1 MAAMEYREFVPPEA
15 LRPIVKAGWTLDVAG
30 GEGGKV
36 RHLATPDGCVELI
49 HRLAGRSWWGAEQP
63 GCFAAGLITE
73 PVELSLGGGSRFLG
87 LRFWPWGWN
96 ALGLVPVRSF
106 VGQWRPIA
114 GHEAPRTLDEA
125 FARLPADLLDPAGEA
140 LASAILESRRVADL
154 CARSGRSARRLQRW
168 FEREIGLPPR
178 TYLRLLRFQESF
190 RGLPSAQ
197 GTLAD
202 HAAEHGYADQA
213 HMAREYREMTG
224 RSASAA
230 RARAKPP
237 FL

>member
-1 MAAMEYREFVPPEA
+1 MEYREFSPPEA
-15 LRPIVKAGWTLDVAG
+15 LRHIVKAGWTLDVAG
-30 GEGGKV
+30 GEGERF

-63 GCFAAGLITE
+63 ACFAAGLIAE
-73 PVELSLGGGSRFLG
+73 PVELSLGAGSRYLG

-96 ALGLVPVRSF
+96 ARGEVPAPSF
-106 VGQWRPIA
+106 VGGWRAIV
-114 GHEAPRTLDEA
+114 GQEMPRTVDEA
-125 FARLPADLLDPAGEA
+125 FAGLKADLRPADRKLAA
-140 LASAILESRRVADL
+140 AILASRSAAELVE
-154 CARSGRSARRLQRW
+154 RSGRPPRALQRW

-197 GTLAD
+197 GSLAD

-213 HMAREYREMTG
+213 HMAREFREMTG

-230 RARAKPP
+230 RARARAKPP

>member
-1 MAAMEYREFVPPEA
+1 MEYREFSPPEA
-15 LRPIVKAGWTLDVAG
+15 LRLIVKAGWTLDVGG
-30 GEGGKV
+30 GEGERF

-49 HRLAGRSWWGAEQP
+49 HRLAGRSWWGEEQP
-63 GCFAAGLITE
+63 ACFAAGLIAE
-73 PVELSLGGGSRFLG
+73 PVELSLGAGSRYLG

-96 ALGLVPVRSF
+96 ALGRIPVRSF
-106 VGQWRPIA
+106 IGRWQPID
-114 GHEAPRTLDEA
+114 GRDAPPNLDQA
-125 FARLPADLLDPAGEA
+125 FATLPGDLLDPASQS
-140 LASAILESRRVADL
+140 LASAILASRSVADL
-154 CARSGRSARRLQRW
+154 VARSGRPARRLQRW

-190 RGLPSAQ
+190 RGLPSAE

-230 RARAKPP
+230 RSRAKPP

>member
-1 MAAMEYREFVPPEA
+1 MEYREFAPPEA
-15 LRPIVKAGWTLDVAG
+15 LSRIVKAGWTLDVAG
-30 GEGGKV
+30 GEEERF
-36 RHLATPDGCVELI
+36 RHFATPDGCVELI

-63 GCFAAGLITE
+63 SCFAAGLITE

-87 LRFWPWGWN
+87 VRFWPWGWN
-96 ALGLVPVRSF
+96 ALGREPVRSF
-106 VGQWRPIA
+106 IGRWEPLADHA
-114 GHEAPRTLDEA
+114 GPGTMDEA
-125 FARLPADLLDPAGEA
+125 FAGLPADLLDPAKDA
-140 LASAILESRRVADL
+140 LAAAVLASQGVADL
-154 CARSGRSARRLQRW
+154 VARSGRPARWLQRW

-190 RGLPSAQ
+190 RELPSAD

-202 HAAEHGYADQA
+202 HAAAHGYSDQA

-230 RARAKPP
+230 RTRAKPP

>member
-1 MAAMEYREFVPPEA
+1 MEYREFAPPEA
-15 LRPIVKAGWTLDVAG
+15 LRPIVKAGWTLDVPG
-30 GEGGKV
+30 GENERF

-49 HRLAGRSWWGAEQP
+49 HRLSGRSWWGEEQP
-63 GCFAAGLITE
+63 ACFAAGLITE
-73 PVELSLGGGSRFLG
+73 PVELSLGGGSRFVA
-87 LRFWPWGWN
+87 LRFWPWAWN
-96 ALGLVPVRSF
+96 SLGHLPVPGF
-106 VGQWRPIA
+106 IGGWRPF
-114 GHEAPRTLDEA
+114 GGRKAPRTPDQA
-125 FARLPADLLDPAGEA
+125 FAELPADLLDPSTKA
-140 LASAILESRRVADL
+140 LAEAILASRSAAEL
-154 CARSGRSARRLQRW
+154 GARSGRPARWLQRW

-202 HAAEHGYADQA
+202 HAAAHGYADQA

-230 RARAKPP
+230 RGRAKPP